1 MQMLGQ
7 AERSVPFL
15 CAILW
20 FLARSTTKMPTQLRA
35 LVAVH
40 LVLTASQLVVL
51 YQMLQVT
58 SIWMMPV
65 FWGAH
70 AVVIGQLMLLAFWAG
85 LGTAG
90 PVWRIAGTIVGTI
103 YVAFWSSSPHL
114 ISLWVLPNNFWGS
127 WLLQFGVQC
136 GHNGLLVLILGGVFL
151 IMRRWF
157 AHLECVT
164 DVQVPAETSRFQFS
178 IQHLLVITT
187 VTALFLASRRGKL
200 EPLDMRLMIVTTVLM
215 LGVFIV
221 NALYAVRV
229 TLRKGPIGGRMFLVF
244 VVAILLGVGLSLI
257 GGLHHLSWWLAALF
271 ALTMTIPT
279 LVIVLS
285 LLVVRS
291 CEYRLVQNP
300 PTRNPGVLNVS
311 ANPS

>member
-1 MQMLGQ
+1 MSL
-7 AERSVPFL
+7 
-15 CAILW
+15 
-20 FLARSTTKMPTQLRA
+20 LAGIPTKLRT

-40 LVLTASQLVVL
+40 LVLTALQLVEL
-51 YQMLQVT
+51 YQMTHV
-58 SIWMMPV
+58 SSVWMMPV

-70 AVVIGQLMLLAFWAG
+70 GVIVGQLMLLAFWSG
-85 LGTAG
+85 LGTAR
-90 PVWRIAGTIVGTI
+90 PDSRIAVTFAGTV
-103 YVAFWSSSPHL
+103 YVAFWSSASHL
-114 ISLWVLPNNFWGS
+114 ISLWVLPNSFWGS
-127 WLLQFGVQC
+127 WFIHFGVQF
-136 GHNGLLVLILGGVFL
+136 GQSGLLVMILGGVFL

-187 VTALFLASRRGKL
+187 VTAIFLASRRGKL
-200 EPLDMRLMIVTTVLM
+200 EPLDVRLMIITTVLM

-244 VVAILLGVGLSLI
+244 VVAILLGFGLSLI
-257 GGLHHLSWWLAALF
+257 AGLHHLSWWLAALF
-271 ALTMTIPT
+271 AWSMTVPT

-291 CEYRLVQNP
+291 CGYRLIPNP
-300 PTRNPGVLNVS
+300 PTRIPGVLNVS
-311 ANPS
+311 ASPS